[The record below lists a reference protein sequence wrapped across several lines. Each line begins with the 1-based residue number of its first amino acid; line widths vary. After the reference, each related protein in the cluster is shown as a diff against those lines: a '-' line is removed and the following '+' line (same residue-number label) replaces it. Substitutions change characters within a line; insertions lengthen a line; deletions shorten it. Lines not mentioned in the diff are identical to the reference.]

1 MALPTY
7 DNIALIKSNLRLDA
21 TVGVLVEAMN
31 VSLVKTPGFETKL
44 HLRIKLHNFTNWMKL
59 NVVLIAVL
67 HYRKLTKISAEMQW
81 VIAFPQQIVASVNEI

>member
-67 HYRKLTKISAEMQW
+67 YYRKLTKISAEMQW

>member
-67 HYRKLTKISAEMQW
+67 QYRKLTKISAEMQW
-81 VIAFPQQIVASVNEI
+81 VIAVPQQIVASVNEI

>member
-31 VSLVKTPGFETKL
+31 VSHVKTPGFETKL

-67 HYRKLTKISAEMQW
+67 YYRKLTKISAEMQW

>member
-31 VSLVKTPGFETKL
+31 VSLVKTPGFETTL

-67 HYRKLTKISAEMQW
+67 YYRKLTKISAEMQW